1 MRCPNCSSENPESLK
16 LCGKCAAPLVTRER
30 QAAVLRAR
38 DAWVAKLIDLSRR
51 NKLLFFRD
59 LKTGTLDLSQ
69 HDPKILTDLLGG
81 QSVSLSSLLPNAD
94 EVNISA
100 RANEIRKTAIT
111 NLEERGLETLFVAL
125 GFATWLASDG
135 GRPPESPV
143 MLVPVALE
151 KRGREGRSLNL
162 PAYR

>member
-1 MRCPNCSSENPESLK
+1 M
-16 LCGKCAAPLVTRER
+16 
-30 QAAVLRAR
+30 
-38 DAWVAKLIDLSRR
+38 
-51 NKLLFFRD
+51 
-59 LKTGTLDLSQ
+59 
-69 HDPKILTDLLGG
+69 LGG
-81 QSVSLSSLLPNAD
+81 EGVSLANLLPNTD
-94 EVNISA
+94 EANISA
-100 RANEIRKTAIT
+100 RANEIRKKAIA